1 MQKDK
6 QLDVV
11 SNADYEVFLTNGAP
25 GYLEYAGTAQGRH
38 VTIDVERGDMERC
51 HRMEVRETR
60 SGFEIHK
67 ASFERAVDWTEWR
80 ETGRERLTVEQ
91 NRQKAVE
98 SVKSAVDHVDGH
110 ERQHYEPEYFV
121 NLEPIQGEFICHG
134 PFKDLSEAR
143 DCFEHTYP
151 EFDGGSVT
159 LTKIESTIPGISPSQ
174 LRNNALREE
183 YESHESTWGEM
194 LSKSTTLLGRDVWD
208 VSQDQAGLI
217 YRHAGKRYEPS
228 FCEEIASDLDA
239 GYWMTPEEAR
249 SLSCDIE
256 NDASWVHSLFDEARI
271 ELGNSA
277 NQQAVL
283 EKAKAMLYERHDYEY
298 EMVHNGSGR
307 SEEMPSQLSARHNQ
321 EWKEFEKQTLAEEFR
336 QAITTAELER
346 PLLQETTCDWCGGDV
361 QTTKDHQV
369 VDLAPMCNPCHDEY
383 FPESAASRAQPLK
396 PRGFIGKDILATID
410 NERSGENTQMNDAF
424 LKAGYDA
431 QQLRIEQLEAWIEQ
445 SITRPSMSRELRLE
459 GLELVE
465 ARSPDIRLAVE
476 RICPSRSQGQS
487 LEQSIER

>member
-80 ETGRERLTVEQ
+80 EAGRERLTIEQ

-98 SVKSAVDHVDGH
+98 SVKSAVDH
-110 ERQHYEPEYFV
+110 
-121 NLEPIQGEFICHG
+121 
-134 PFKDLSEAR
+134 
-143 DCFEHTYP
+143 
-151 EFDGGSVT
+151 
-159 LTKIESTIPGISPSQ
+159 
-174 LRNNALREE
+174 
-183 YESHESTWGEM
+183 
-194 LSKSTTLLGRDVWD
+194 
-208 VSQDQAGLI
+208 
-217 YRHAGKRYEPS
+217 
-228 FCEEIASDLDA
+228 LDA
-239 GYWMTPEEAR
+239 GHWMTPEEAR
-249 SLSCDIE
+249 SLSCDVE

-271 ELGNSA
+271 EGNSA

-346 PLLQETTCDWCGGDV
+346 PLLQETTCDWCGTDI
-361 QTTKDHQV
+361 QTVDDHQT
-369 VDLAPMCNPCHDEY
+369 VDRAPMCNPCHDEY

-396 PRGFIGKDILATID
+396 PRGFIGKDILATTET
-410 NERSGENTQMNDAF
+410 ERSGENTQMNDVL
-424 LKAGYDA
+424 LKAGYDV

-476 RICPSRSQGQS
+476 RICPSRSQGLGQT
-487 LEQSIER
+487 LEIER